1 MDLKGYK
8 GALEALLFASGEPVS
23 IEKLAECLEIET
35 SLVERLIRSIEDD
48 LEEPDRGLMLVRLN
62 NKYQFTTKIQ
72 FSEYV
77 KSLLDTRRNTPLS
90 TAALEVLAVV
100 AYNQPVSRSFI
111 DQVRGVDSTTVL
123 QTLVSK
129 GLVDEAGRLDLPG
142 KPISYKTTDVF
153 LRTFGFSSLQNLPPI
168 HGDAEETEK
177 EAAEE
182 LPSEAELQTET
193 DVLEEANEYAV
204 VSESGDENTIVEE
217 A

>member
-35 SLVERLIRSIEDD
+35 NLVERLIRNIEDD

-77 KSLLDTRRNTPLS
+77 KNLLDTRRNTPLS
-90 TAALEVLAVV
+90 SAALEVLAVV

-153 LRTFGFSSLQNLPPI
+153 LRTFGFSSLQDLPSV
-168 HGDAEETEK
+168 HGDADETG
-177 EAAEE
+177 EASSGESLA
-182 LPSEAELQTET
+182 SSELQKEVE
-193 DVLEEANEYAV
+193 VLEKM
-204 VSESGDENTIVEE
+204 SENSLLQENDNENTVMEE

>member
-35 SLVERLIRSIEDD
+35 NLVERLIRNIEDD

-62 NKYQFTTKIQ
+62 NKYQFTTKVQ

-77 KSLLDTRRNTPLS
+77 KNLLDTRRNTPLS
-90 TAALEVLAVV
+90 SAALEVLAVV

-153 LRTFGFSSLQNLPPI
+153 LRTFGFSSLQDLPAI
-168 HGDAEETEK
+168 HGDANEAEMPVSEEALLEADLPAETE
-177 EAAEE
+177 
-182 LPSEAELQTET
+182 
-193 DVLEEANEYAV
+193 VLEEINERV
-204 VSESGDENTIVEE
+204 ILQESDDENMVMEE